1 MKKRILTF
9 SLFAVGLVLVLF
21 LLLPFLETTAPNTA
35 TDAAQAKK
43 ASPQIFTSNPLTDL
57 VNRIAR
63 FFGKKNKTSAPT
75 VADNRRLTAQQ
86 ADQLFGVSQE
96 ENAVYA
102 SRHEATTQTG
112 SYTTPEQYEQALFQT
127 TDGAWVLVHQKSP
140 EGAAHG
146 MHEINTRDNA
156 YDTYIKQERMARFT
170 PTAIAPKQESLPDSR
185 LARLFRPIKK
195 FFGWDDSTAARTG
208 TIGANGSKEGFVLA
222 SSERLGKNGKRKGSK
237 FSRGLEVDAQPI
249 SLDGLPVAEA
259 QEQKEKGYSGRDT
272 DGTITM
278 LNWLMSTQSVRN
290 VAKLEATTK
299 FGNPTDPDEKKA
311 KEEYT
316 KKVEA
321 DMLNEILYQPI
332 KEAAGGKEPEELIGT
347 TMRCKP
353 KSLIHEGCGGSD
365 APKLPYSVKQTKE
378 TLPDGD
384 EAFSD
389 GDLEKAKQ
397 KSAEYFKNN
406 TQNMKEGGIDMPS
419 NVNLTVVLGEV
430 VEKDTLL
437 KKAKDFS
444 LPEEEKN
451 LPDGLENLTEK
462 QTEYLGKKANLFIQN
477 HFLKKCEDTTCFWVA
492 NGLQNHKGLQNGI
505 EAANFNFHG
514 DPSDLYTPAYMELQN
529 SLFNGKLEEDLT
541 LFAKD
546 EKEKKLLEDVVVYA
560 MQERENQPAYIP
572 YTKEELQKIQQQ
584 NLDLI
589 TGSTPS
595 KEALAKATVLY
606 VPSAQHALSVSN
618 ALTDLGDGGGLVVY
632 GKENLSITEEE
643 STPALRGLQVV
654 TDVVNQMNET
664 YDRLQEARTRAVNEN
679 LGKNLPSVNSETRT
693 TRTTRATPPSNDKVN
708 PELESLNKEV
718 NSLPAK

>member
-86 ADQLFGVSQE
+86 ADQLFGISQE

-102 SRHEATTQTG
+102 SQHEATTQTG

-127 TDGAWVLVHQKSP
+127 TDGAWVLVHQKNP

-170 PTAIAPKQESLPDSR
+170 PTAVAPKQESLPDSR

-208 TIGANGSKEGFVLA
+208 TIGVNGSKEGFVLA

-278 LNWLMSTQSVRN
+278 LNLLMPTQSARN
-290 VAKLEATTK
+290 VAELEATTK

-311 KEEYT
+311 KEEYA

-332 KEAAGGKEPEELIGT
+332 KDAAGGKEPEELIGT
-347 TMRCKP
+347 TMTCKP
-353 KSLIHEGCGGSD
+353 KSLIHDACGDSD
-365 APKLPYSVKQTKE
+365 APKLPYLKQTKE

-397 KSAEYFKNN
+397 AAANLFKNK
-406 TQNMKEGGIDMPS
+406 TQNMKAGGIDMPS

-430 VEKDTLL
+430 VKKDTLL
-437 KKAKDFS
+437 EKAKGFS

-492 NGLQNHKGLQNGI
+492 NSLQNHKGLQNGI
-505 EAANFNFHG
+505 EAANFQFHG
-514 DPSDLYTPAYMELQN
+514 DPSGLYTPAYNELLS
-529 SLFNGKLEEDLT
+529 SLADKKLEEDLS
-541 LFAKD
+541 LFFENDK
-546 EKEKKLLEDVVVYA
+546 EKELFENFVLLA
-560 MQERENQPAYIP
+560 MQENQPAYIP

-632 GKENLSITEEE
+632 GKDNLSITEEN

-679 LGKNLPSVNSETRT
+679 LGKNLPSVNSG
-693 TRTTRATPPSNDKVN
+693 TRTTRAASPSNDKVN
-708 PELESLNKEV
+708 PELELLNKEAS
-718 NSLPAK
+718 SLPAK

>member
-35 TDAAQAKK
+35 TDATQAKK

-63 FFGKKNKTSAPT
+63 FFGKKNKTAAPT

-86 ADQLFGVSQE
+86 ADHLFGVSQE

-102 SRHEATTQTG
+102 SQHEATTQTG

-140 EGAAHG
+140 EGAALG

-170 PTAIAPKQESLPDSR
+170 PTAVAPKQESLPDSR

-208 TIGANGSKEGFVLA
+208 TIGVNGSKEGFVLA

-311 KEEYT
+311 KEEYA

-332 KEAAGGKEPEELIGT
+332 KEAAGGKEPEELIGD
-347 TMRCKP
+347 TMTCKP
-353 KSLIHEGCGGSD
+353 KSLIHNFCEFSD
-365 APKLPYSVKQTKE
+365 GPKLPYSVKQTKE

-397 KSAEYFKNN
+397 AAANLFKNK
-406 TQNMKEGGIDMPS
+406 TQNMKAGGIDMPS
-419 NVNLTVVLGEV
+419 NVKLTVVLGEV
-430 VEKDTLL
+430 VKKDTPLEN
-437 KKAKDFS
+437 AKYFS

-451 LPDGLENLTEK
+451 LPDGLEDLTEE

-492 NGLQNHKGLQNGI
+492 NSLQNHKGLQNGI

-514 DPSDLYTPAYMELQN
+514 DPSGLYTPAYNELLS
-529 SLFNGKLEEDLT
+529 SLADKKLEEDLS
-541 LFAKD
+541 LFFENDK
-546 EKEKKLLEDVVVYA
+546 EKELFENFVLLA
-560 MQERENQPAYIP
+560 MQGKNQPAYIP

-595 KEALAKATVLY
+595 KEALANATVLY

-618 ALTDLGDGGGLVVY
+618 ALAELGDGGGLVVY
-632 GKENLSITEEE
+632 GKDNRSITEEE
-643 STPALRGLQVV
+643 STPALRGIQVV

-679 LGKNLPSVNSETRT
+679 LGMNLPSVNSG
-693 TRTTRATPPSNDKVN
+693 TRATPPSNDKVN
-708 PELESLNKEV
+708 PELELLNKEAS
-718 NSLPAK
+718 SLPAK

>member
-102 SRHEATTQTG
+102 SQHEATTQTG

-170 PTAIAPKQESLPDSR
+170 PTAVAPKQESLPDSR

-208 TIGANGSKEGFVLA
+208 TIGVNGSKEGFVLA

-278 LNWLMSTQSVRN
+278 LNWLMSPQSIRN
-290 VAKLEATTK
+290 VAELEATTK

-311 KEEYT
+311 KEEYA

-332 KEAAGGKEPEELIGT
+332 REAAGGKEPEELIGN
-347 TMRCKP
+347 TMTCKP
-353 KSLIHEGCGGSD
+353 KSLIHNFCEFSD
-365 APKLPYSVKQTKE
+365 APKLPYSVKQDKE
-378 TLPDGD
+378 TLPDED

-397 KSAEYFKNN
+397 AAANLFKNK
-406 TQNMKEGGIDMPS
+406 TQNMKAGGIDMPS

-430 VEKDTLL
+430 VKKDTLL
-437 KKAKDFS
+437 EKAKGFS

-451 LPDGLENLTEK
+451 LPDGREDLTEEQK
-462 QTEYLGKKANLFIQN
+462 KYLSKKTTLIIQN

-492 NGLQNHKGLQNGI
+492 NSLQSHKGLRNGI

-514 DPSDLYTPAYMELQN
+514 DPSGLYTPAYNELLS
-529 SLFNGKLEEDLT
+529 SLIDGKLEDDLT

-546 EKEKKLLEDVVVYA
+546 EKEKELLKDFVLLE
-560 MQERENQPAYIP
+560 MQDSPKPAYIP

-584 NLDLI
+584 NMDLI

-595 KEALAKATVLY
+595 KEALANATVLY

-618 ALTDLGDGGGLVVY
+618 ALAELGDGGGLVVY
-632 GKENLSITEEE
+632 GKDNLSITEEE

-654 TDVVNQMNET
+654 TDVVDQMNET

-679 LGKNLPSVNSETRT
+679 LGMNLPSVNSG
-693 TRTTRATPPSNDKVN
+693 TRATPPSNDKVN
-708 PELESLNKEV
+708 PELELLNKEAS
-718 NSLPAK
+718 SLPAK

>member
-102 SRHEATTQTG
+102 SQHEATTQTG

-170 PTAIAPKQESLPDSR
+170 PTAVAPKQESLPDSR

-208 TIGANGSKEGFVLA
+208 TIGVNGSKEGFVLA

-249 SLDGLPVAEA
+249 SLDGLPVAET

-278 LNWLMSTQSVRN
+278 LNWLMSPQSVRN
-290 VAKLEATTK
+290 VAELEATTK

-311 KEEYT
+311 KEEYA

-321 DMLNEILYQPI
+321 DILNEILYQPI
-332 KEAAGGKEPEELIGT
+332 KEAAGGKEPEELIGN
-347 TMRCKP
+347 TMTCKP
-353 KSLIHEGCGGSD
+353 KSLIHNFCKFSD
-365 APKLPYSVKQTKE
+365 ALKLPYLQQTKE
-378 TLPDGD
+378 TLPDED

-397 KSAEYFKNN
+397 AAANLFKNK
-406 TQNMKEGGIDMPS
+406 TQNMKAGGIDMPS
-419 NVNLTVVLGEV
+419 NVNLTVVLGAV

-444 LPEEEKN
+444 LPEGEEN
-451 LPDGLENLTEK
+451 LPDGLEGLTEK
-462 QTEYLGKKANLFIQN
+462 QTEYLGKKATLFIQN

-492 NGLQNHKGLQNGI
+492 NSLQNHKGLQNGI
-505 EAANFNFHG
+505 EAANFQFHG
-514 DPSDLYTPAYMELQN
+514 DPSGLYTPAYNELLS
-529 SLFNGKLEEDLT
+529 SLADKKLDEDLR
-541 LFAKD
+541 LFFEDNK
-546 EKEKKLLEDVVVYA
+546 EKELFENFVLLA
-560 MQERENQPAYIP
+560 MQENQPAYIP

-595 KEALAKATVLY
+595 KEALANATVLY

-618 ALTDLGDGGGLVVY
+618 ALAELGDGGGLVVY
-632 GKENLSITEEE
+632 GKDNRSISEDNSITEGK
-643 STPALRGLQVV
+643 STPAQRGLQVV
-654 TDVVNQMNET
+654 ADVVNQMNET
-664 YDRLQEARTRAVNEN
+664 YDQLQEARTRAVNEN
-679 LGKNLPSVNSETRT
+679 LGKNLPSVNSG
-693 TRTTRATPPSNDKVN
+693 TRATPPSNDKVN